1 VLTGAVADP
10 KAWRHAIGRRFR
22 IGPETGPHR
31 FVHQREAAADCVT
44 IPTTACELQTSKK
57 LREEFNVSQ
66 NTDRAKE
73 RLQRARSC
81 LRCRSPI
88 LDMLCM
94 IFAQAQTGSPG
105 PMPGGGIGSFFVP
118 LIFIFIIMYFVM
130 IRPQKKRQEQQQK
143 LVSSLKTGD
152 RVVTNAGIHG
162 LISNVKE
169 TTVLVKVADN
179 VKIEIDK
186 SAITN
191 VLKEA

>member
-1 VLTGAVADP
+1 
-10 KAWRHAIGRRFR
+10 
-22 IGPETGPHR
+22 
-31 FVHQREAAADCVT
+31 
-44 IPTTACELQTSKK
+44 
-57 LREEFNVSQ
+57 
-66 NTDRAKE
+66 
-73 RLQRARSC
+73 
-81 LRCRSPI
+81 
-88 LDMLCM
+88 
-94 IFAQAQTGSPG
+94 
-105 PMPGGGIGSFFVP
+105 MPGGGIGSFFIP

-130 IRPQKKRQEQQQK
+130 IRPQKKRQEQQQS
-143 LVSSLKTGD
+143 LIASLKTGD